1 MFRRTGFTALYLD
14 IEHQPNVA
22 DPVGVKIAVPAWLG
36 CSQSWH
42 LPGDQNSLTLV
53 SASSIQGVRKDS

>member
-22 DPVGVKIAVPAWLG
+22 DPVGVQSMARPSRLGWVVANLGTCLVTIQQFDAGVGIEYLG
-36 CSQSWH
+36 C
-42 LPGDQNSLTLV
+42 
-53 SASSIQGVRKDS
+53 A